1 MDNGESVMN
10 AFIATYA
17 KEEINW
23 RSEVEFANSPSDI
36 PPGKQLGYSPI
47 VGYFSF
53 RPKLW
58 EQLTVREKQ
67 DVMDSPRLKAFL
79 ISLRSS
85 SLPQYTHQVQ
95 SGQEVEE
102 VIESP
107 LPPVPTLAPTPSPP
121 SPTPVPTPSFK
132 PAKKAEKPKEE
143 NPKSDPK
150 PEPVPVAPKV
160 DSKATPKAT
169 PAQKQSDTPRI
180 DPSGAPEPT
189 PSDSAQAQTNS
200 QGGRNEEA
208 KKQPA
213 KTDGTKIID
222 LSNFDLLA
230 AEENSTGEP
239 IQLQGSA
246 KSEPASKAPEVKDE
260 QEKGSKK
267 PEAVVKPTPAPTAT
281 PTPVPTPA
289 PTATPTPVP
298 TPAPT
303 IKVTIPEA
311 GHVESKPIPTYQIN
325 PEDLINQEELK
336 IQLD

>member
-107 LPPVPTLAPTPSPP
+107 LPPVPTLAPTPSAP

-150 PEPVPVAPKV
+150 PEPVPV
-160 DSKATPKAT
+160 PKAT
-169 PAQKQSDTPRI
+169 PAQKRSDTPRI

-267 PEAVVKPTPAPTAT
+267 PEAGGKPTPAATAN
-281 PTPVPTPA
+281 PTPM
-289 PTATPTPVP
+289 P